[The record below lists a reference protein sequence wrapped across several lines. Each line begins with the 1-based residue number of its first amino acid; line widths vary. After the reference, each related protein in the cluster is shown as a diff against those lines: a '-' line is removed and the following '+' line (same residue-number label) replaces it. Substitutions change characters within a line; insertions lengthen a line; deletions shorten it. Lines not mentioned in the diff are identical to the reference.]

1 MTFYEALNKVLKHFS
16 TRQAVKQTTSYRVEF
31 SPTST
36 EVSNYYKKVVCE
48 IITGTR
54 DEVAFTQW
62 YALYREKNLC
72 DEWGY
77 FKQPLNE
84 LPFATVCRLLSTKD
98 TEWEVE
104 IFESKMETIVL
115 D

>member
-48 IITGTR
+48 IITGTKSLGVF
-54 DEVAFTQW
+54 DK
-62 YALYREKNLC
+62 LYDSVERN
-72 DEWGY
+72 
-77 FKQPLNE
+77 
-84 LPFATVCRLLSTKD
+84 TK
-98 TEWEVE
+98 EQN
-104 IFESKMETIVL
+104 
-115 D
+115 